1 MSINM
6 KIKISAGDTKRYIN
20 QVQDEL
26 KRLPE
31 EAYKHFVSITPIRSG
46 NARSKTRKS
55 GNTIHASYAYAQRL
69 DEGYSKQ
76 APKGMITP
84 TEQFIDKRIDQITRK

>member
-6 KIKISAGDTKRYIN
+6 KIKVNAGDTRKY
-20 QVQDEL
+20 VQRVQAEL
-26 KRLPE
+26 QRLPD
-31 EAYKHFVSITPIRSG
+31 EAYKYFVEVTPIRSG

-69 DEGYSKQ
+69 DTGYSKQ
-76 APKGMITP
+76 APKGMIEP
-84 TEQFIDKRIDQITRK
+84 TEQYIQKRITEITRK